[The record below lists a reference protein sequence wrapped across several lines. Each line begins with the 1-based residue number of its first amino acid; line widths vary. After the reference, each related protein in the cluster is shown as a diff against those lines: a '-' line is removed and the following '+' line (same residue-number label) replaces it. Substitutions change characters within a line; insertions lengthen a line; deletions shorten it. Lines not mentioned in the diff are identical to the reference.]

1 LIQARPWFSA
11 NATGWGCGGPAA
23 ADSAAFLARLRRLA
37 VFIETVL
44 ATGRDGDPVGVA
56 ESSVEVREKTEI
68 AG

>member
-1 LIQARPWFSA
+1 LIQARPWCRE
-11 NATGWGCGGPAA
+11 NATGSASGGRAA

-44 ATGRDGDPVGVA
+44 ATRGDGDPVGVA

-68 AG
+68 AC